1 MNIRWHLLPLEAL
14 PTLILY
20 DVLRLRAEIFVVEQN
35 CAYQDIDRRDVDAL
49 HLLGYSEE
57 GELAAYARLFDAGKC
72 FEQASIGRVVVAQPF
87 RRYGLGKLLMRQAI
101 GHLHAAFGPQP
112 IMIGAQRYLDKF
124 YTELGFVTVG
134 EPYDEDGIPHQHMLR
149 P

>member
-1 MNIRWHLLPLEAL
+1 MTIRWNLLPLEAL

-20 DVLRLRAEIFVVEQN
+20 DVLRLRAEIFIVEQN
-35 CAYQDIDRRDVDAL
+35 CPYQDIDRRDVDAL
-49 HLLGYSEE
+49 HLLGYSET

-72 FEQASIGRVVVAQPF
+72 YEHASIGRVVVAQAY
-87 RRYGLGKLLMRQAI
+87 RRFGLGKLLMRQAI
-101 GHLHAAFGPQP
+101 GHCHGAFGAQP

-124 YTELGFVTVG
+124 YTELGFVAIG